1 MTEKLRGLPLYTLKE
16 LAQLL
21 EVTERT
27 LHTYIK
33 DGKIKGVKIGG
44 KWKVTEENLQRFISG
59 GSNN

>member
-1 MTEKLRGLPLYTLKE
+1 MKEKLQSLPLYTLKE

-33 DGKIKGVKIGG
+33 TGKLKGVKIGG
-44 KWKVTEENLQRFISG
+44 KWKVTEENLQKFING
-59 GSNN
+59 GQ